1 LTEDGGQRTE
11 DPPSPLRGFHLRASR
26 FGGQV
31 GGQATDNRETDNPD
45 NHQPTTVNRQPMIWL
60 HRYAKLVTVFTVLLI
75 AAGGMVTSTGSGLS
89 VPDWPTTYGW
99 NMFTFPLSKWV
110 GGIRYEHSHRLIAS
124 TVGFLT
130 IILALWTWRVEPRR
144 WVRTLGFLCLAAV
157 ILQGLLGGL
166 TVLLLLPPAVSI
178 GHAGLAQIFFC
189 LTLTLALVTSP
200 GWRTPTT
207 RDSRPAT
214 RDSGLATRDSMLR
227 GLATVTTVA
236 IYAQI
241 ILGAAM
247 RHTDAG
253 LAIPTF
259 PLAFGHLVPPAWS
272 PQIAIHYAHRV
283 GALAVTLAI
292 LATAGHVFVHHRDR
306 RELAGPSLLL
316 LAFVCSQVTL
326 GAFVVLTAMNP
337 VVNTAHVVNG
347 ALVLGT
353 SLVLTLRSYR
363 ATVSEARTVSA
374 PISRQPIPRSAR
386 AAGGPASAGE
396 PGVGPR
402 RALRN
407 EARP

>member
-1 LTEDGGQRTE
+1 
-11 DPPSPLRGFHLRASR
+11 
-26 FGGQV
+26 
-31 GGQATDNRETDNPD
+31 
-45 NHQPTTVNRQPMIWL
+45 MWL
-60 HRYAKLVTVFTVLLI
+60 HRYAKLVALSTVLLI

-110 GGIRYEHSHRLIAS
+110 GGIRYEHTHRLIAS

-144 WVRTLGFLCLAAV
+144 WVRTLGFLCLGAV
-157 ILQGLLGGL
+157 ILQGVLGGL

-189 LTLTLALVTSP
+189 LTLTLALATSP
-200 GWRTPTT
+200 GWRA
-207 RDSRPAT
+207 PAT
-214 RDSGLATRDSMLR
+214 RDSGLATRDSMLPR
-227 GLATVTTVA
+227 VATLTTAAVY
-236 IYAQI
+236 IQI
-241 ILGAAM
+241 ILGATM

-259 PLAFGHLVPPAWS
+259 PLAFGHLVPPAWT

-283 GALAVTLAI
+283 GALVVTLAI

-306 RELAGPSLLL
+306 RELVGPSILL

-326 GAFVVLTAMNP
+326 GAFVVLTGMNP

-347 ALVLGT
+347 ALVLGA
-353 SLVLTLRSYR
+353 SLALTLRAYR
-363 ATVSEARTVSA
+363 FTGSWYTVHGSGFTGSPVRRFNEA
-374 PISRQPIPRSAR
+374 
-386 AAGGPASAGE
+386 
-396 PGVGPR
+396 
-402 RALRN
+402 